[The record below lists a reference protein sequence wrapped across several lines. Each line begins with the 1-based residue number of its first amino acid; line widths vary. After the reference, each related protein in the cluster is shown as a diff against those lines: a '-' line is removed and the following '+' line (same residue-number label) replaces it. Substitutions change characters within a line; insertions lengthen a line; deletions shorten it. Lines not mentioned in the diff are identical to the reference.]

1 MYHTTVS
8 VGQAKPWTV
17 TKRSRA
23 QVHGNWR
30 FRMHCFKIMD
40 FKEGKLKTLFH
51 GTDGTRVVPQWE
63 LVKAQVRE
71 HATDGGPGSAMYRSG
86 WHVLETL
93 EQAKA
98 YLKKFKNMTH
108 KVIVKCEISGD
119 IWKKDHSPAEGLWLG
134 EWIFVTGIVW
144 VNVKSLFDGSYR
156 EEK

>member
-1 MYHTTVS
+1 
-8 VGQAKPWTV
+8 
-17 TKRSRA
+17 
-23 QVHGNWR
+23 
-30 FRMHCFKIMD
+30 
-40 FKEGKLKTLFH
+40 
-51 GTDGTRVVPQWE
+51 VVPQWE

-156 EEK
+156 REEK